1 MKWHQELCEQN
12 PQYKAFEGQGVW
24 LVRDDTCTLEVMEKH
39 AVVEQN
45 TALLNSFYQQLVVK
59 G

>member
-24 LVRDDTCTLEVMEKH
+24 LVRDDTYALEVIEKH
-39 AVVEQN
+39 AVIEQN
-45 TALLNSFYQQLVVK
+45 
-59 G
+59 